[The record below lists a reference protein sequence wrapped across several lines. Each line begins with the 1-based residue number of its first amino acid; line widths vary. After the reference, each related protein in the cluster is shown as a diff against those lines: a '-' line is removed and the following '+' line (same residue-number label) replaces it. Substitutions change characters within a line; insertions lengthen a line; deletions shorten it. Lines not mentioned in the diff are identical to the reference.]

1 MKINN
6 YYWIILVGLFLCIVN
21 CVQAGGN
28 ETGLLPGMSKTSF
41 EKILKRTSENIKKK
55 QTYYNFMEMDNM
67 KKLQNAGE
75 KLLSIRGNMGVL

>member
-41 EKILKRTSENIKKK
+41 EKILKRTSE
-55 QTYYNFMEMDNM
+55 TYYNFMEMDNM